1 MAGKSKAQIADKSTT
16 QGLSSQAAGLLSHQ
30 IKKSKS
36 SVQWLSSHQM
46 NKPKTAAQE
55 DY

>member
-1 MAGKSKAQIADKSTT
+1 MTSKSKAQIADKSTA
-16 QGLSSQAAGLLSHQ
+16 QGLSSQAAGLLSHH

-36 SVQWLSSHQM
+36 SAQGLSSHQM

-55 DY
+55 EY